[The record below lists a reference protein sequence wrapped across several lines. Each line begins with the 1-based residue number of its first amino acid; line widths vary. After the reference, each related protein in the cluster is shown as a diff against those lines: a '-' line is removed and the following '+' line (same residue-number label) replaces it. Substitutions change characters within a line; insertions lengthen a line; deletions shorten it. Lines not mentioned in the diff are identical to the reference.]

1 MEIAFKN
8 TYSQENGYKQTK
20 PLKTRKTVEIQE
32 ISSWLYLGIILY
44 FNWVKI
50 QSEFLGV
57 LPDNSNNKTHI
68 VLIIRPPPH
77 SIHIYKNKIVYY
89 RANNSMSSI
98 FRSSCVFTSRC
109 FLAGLSENRTY
120 NCNAIHEISL
130 YVRNDILFCHLSSDV
145 PYRNRTPRC
154 ISGGERS
161 QQTTLKIN
169 K

>member
-8 TYSQENGYKQTK
+8 TYSQENGYKQMK

-50 QSEFLGV
+50 QLEFLGV

-120 NCNAIHEISL
+120 NFAMLFMRFLSTFEMTFFFVIYLPMFLIGIEPL
-130 YVRNDILFCHLSSDV
+130 DAFPGVRDLSK
-145 PYRNRTPRC
+145 
-154 ISGGERS
+154 
-161 QQTTLKIN
+161 LHWK
-169 K
+169 